1 LGKLQEKH
9 ASVACENAI
18 FKRRAVMAIVID
30 WHAHHT
36 APEIAEQ
43 IGELAG
49 KRPHIDGYDSPDL
62 AKRVK
67 EMDDAGVDLQL
78 ICQGA
83 GVYADQLPPEQARRI
98 VHQSNDILLQ
108 RIAPHKNRLMGVT
121 ALSLKNIDASVA
133 EIERTAAEGFRAVLL
148 YPHVDG
154 EMVVDTPAMDPIFAK
169 ISEKNLPIFLHGAG
183 TAQDPSLAR
192 LEDGGAGVAYAVL
205 SDGEVAE
212 CCLRMIASGVFDRY
226 PGLRIVIRSS
236 GGGIPLL
243 LHRFFWKHKG
253 PQGERRYSDIFLEHF
268 SIDCAS
274 SDARTLAFLV
284 DKMGEHN
291 IVFGSDYCGGLGPLK
306 KAFNGLS
313 GLPDPERFK
322 RFTERNSRDLLHL

>member
-1 LGKLQEKH
+1 
-9 ASVACENAI
+9 
-18 FKRRAVMAIVID
+18 MATIID

-36 APEIAEQ
+36 APEIAER
-43 IGELAG
+43 IRELTG
-49 KRPHIDGYDSPDL
+49 KKPHIDAYDSPDL
-62 AKRVK
+62 GKRVK
-67 EMDDAGVDLQL
+67 EMDEAGLDLQL

-83 GVYADQLPPEQARRI
+83 GVYADQLPPDRALEI
-98 VHQSNDILLQ
+98 VRQSNEVLAQ
-108 RIAPHKNRLMGVT
+108 RIAPHKDRLMGVT
-121 ALSLKNIDASVA
+121 ALSLKNIEASVG
-133 EIERTAAEGFRAVLL
+133 EIERTAAQGFRAVLL

-154 EMVVDTPAMDPIFAK
+154 EMLVDTAAMDPIFAK

-226 PGLRIVIRSS
+226 PNLRIVIRSS

-253 PQGERRYSDIFLEHF
+253 PEGEKRYSEIFLEHF
-268 SIDCAS
+268 FIDCAS
-274 SDARTLAFLV
+274 SDARTLTFLI
-284 DKMGEHN
+284 DKMGENN
-291 IVFGSDYCGGLGPLK
+291 IVFGSDYCGGLGALT
-306 KAFNGLS
+306 KALVAVDAQSN
-313 GLPDPERFK
+313 PANVRA
-322 RFTERNSRDLLHL
+322 FTEKNSRRLLHM